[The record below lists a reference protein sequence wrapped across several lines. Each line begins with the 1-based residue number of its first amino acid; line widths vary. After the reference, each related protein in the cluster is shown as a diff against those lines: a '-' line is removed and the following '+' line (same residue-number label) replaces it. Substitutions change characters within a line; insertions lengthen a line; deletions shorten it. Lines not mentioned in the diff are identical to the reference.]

1 MFDSDSLVMREIE
14 LYIQQV
20 KLINL
25 VQSKRVKKR

>member
-1 MFDSDSLVMREIE
+1 MFDSDSLVMCEIE